1 MSRLETLGKV
11 ARRIK
16 RASEG
21 RRFVG
26 LEWRDRMAGR
36 QLAAGQ
42 DRTAA
47 IGGRDVLLFVCLRN
61 ELPRMPAF
69 VNHYRALGVGHFFV
83 VDNGSTDGFGAWAAE
98 QADMSVWRTE
108 ASYRDSAFGMLWLN
122 DLMRRHACGRWC
134 VVVDPDEFLVYP
146 HMETRSL
153 PDLVQFL
160 EDDRRTCMH
169 ALLIDAYSDRPMS
182 DTLLAEGADPFAVC
196 PFFDRD
202 GYVQTEGWGNGIWV
216 QGGPRLRKHFHDAP
230 HGAPALNKIPLI
242 RWARPYHYRH
252 STHDAYPRRLNR
264 AHTQGE
270 VSVTGALFHF
280 KLVSA
285 LTAKAE
291 EEAVRGEHYD
301 GGREYAHYRREGA
314 EAEFY
319 TPGISL
325 RYEDTGQLLRLGL
338 MSAGRWF

>member
-1 MSRLETLGKV
+1 MSRLEAARQV
-11 ARRIK
+11 ARRLS

-26 LEWRDRMAGR
+26 LEWRDRAAGR
-36 QLAAGQ
+36 QLAPVQ
-42 DRTAA
+42 DRTRA
-47 IGGRDVLLFVCLRN
+47 IGDGDVLLFVCLRN
-61 ELPRMPAF
+61 ELARMPAF
-69 VNHYRALGVGHFFV
+69 VDHYRGLGVGHFFV
-83 VDNGSTDGFGAWAAE
+83 VDNGSTDGFLDWAAA
-98 QADMSVWRTE
+98 QPDMSVWRTQ

-146 HMETRSL
+146 HVETRRL

-160 EDDRRTCMH
+160 EDDRRSCMH
-169 ALLIDAYSDRPMS
+169 ALLIDAYSDRSMS
-182 DTLLAEGADPFAVC
+182 ETVLGPGDDPFAVC

-202 GYVQTEGWGNGIWV
+202 GYLQTEGWGNGTWIR
-216 QGGPRLRKHFHDAP
+216 GGPRLRRHFHDAP
-230 HGAPALNKIPLI
+230 AKAPALNKIPLI
-242 RWARPYHYRH
+242 RWQRPYHFRH
-252 STHDAYPRRLNR
+252 STHDAYPRRLNH
-264 AHTQGE
+264 AHTPGE

-285 LTAKAE
+285 LADKAA

-301 GGREYAHYRREGA
+301 GGREYAHYRRGGA
-314 EAEFY
+314 EAEFHA
-319 TPGISL
+319 PGISV
-325 RYEDTGQLLRLGL
+325 RYEESGQLVRLGL